1 MSHFHGNWEL
11 DFWLNL
17 ANANDLIRFFFF
29 FFFFI
34 ISVYDHYSLWD
45 WDWTWPDTFKML
57 CLISFICKSKT
68 WFDHLS
74 LLQLAL
80 LNKYEEILLKAT
92 AAAEDRKLTG
102 SSKYKVSWQSFFS
115 GSYSIKNEW
124 CLIRKSEYLSV

>member
-1 MSHFHGNWEL
+1 MSHFHWNWEL
-11 DFWLNL
+11 DFWFNL
-17 ANANDLIRFFFF
+17 ADANDLIRC
-29 FFFFI
+29 FFFI
-34 ISVYDHYSLWD
+34 ISVFDHYSLWD
-45 WDWTWPDTFKML
+45 WDWTWPDTCKML
-57 CLISFICKSKT
+57 CSISFICKSKT
-68 WFDHLS
+68 WFDHLL

-115 GSYSIKNEW
+115 GSYSIKSEW

>member
-1 MSHFHGNWEL
+1 
-11 DFWLNL
+11 
-17 ANANDLIRFFFF
+17 
-29 FFFFI
+29 
-34 ISVYDHYSLWD
+34 
-45 WDWTWPDTFKML
+45 ML

-115 GSYSIKNEW
+115 GSYSIKNE
-124 CLIRKSEYLSV
+124 